1 MFKESISLKYK
12 KQIEEN
18 PVVNIP
24 SSKSI
29 SNRLLVIRDLST
41 DNGDIED
48 ISTSEDTW
56 MLNNFIQTSAN
67 KTNSTFFCKNSGA
80 VVRFLLALLATKEGS
95 WTIDADKRM
104 QNRPLLPLID
114 ILNELG
120 ADIRIRDKE
129 NIFPIRIYGKKLVSK
144 GIITLEN
151 NLTSQIISALLLIS
165 SEITNGLTLRLPPN
179 QVSKPYI
186 DMTIALLNRFGA
198 NIKVI
203 DNLLVCSEGR
213 YKFNNIRVEK
223 DYSCASF
230 FYLYVA
236 VGKLQQLRIKS
247 LQASTLQGDYVCVDL
262 FQRLGVRTIFDSDGT
277 ILYYDKELAKES
289 LKLEFDLQDYPDL
302 FCPLVVGSYLSGKET
317 SIINLSSL
325 KVKESDRLENMIREL
340 NKLGK
345 RCYRQEDNLFI
356 QPISD
361 NSLQPSNIDLSNTQT
376 TNPLFHT
383 YEDHRIAMSLSAI
396 AFVCSGI
403 EIENPTCVGKSFADF
418 WDQTSKFFDL
428 S

>member
-1 MFKESISLKYK
+1 
-12 KQIEEN
+12 
-18 PVVNIP
+18 
-24 SSKSI
+24 
-29 SNRLLVIRDLST
+29 
-41 DNGDIED
+41 
-48 ISTSEDTW
+48 
-56 MLNNFIQTSAN
+56 MLNNFIQDSAN

-80 VVRFLLALLATKEGS
+80 VVRFLLALLSTKEGL

-129 NIFPIRIYGKKLVSK
+129 NIFPITIYGKKLVSK

-165 SEITNGLTLRLPPN
+165 AKITNGLALRIPMN

-198 NIKVI
+198 NIKII

-236 VGKLQQLRIKS
+236 VGKLRKLRIKS
-247 LQASTLQGDYVCVDL
+247 LQASTLQGDCVCVDL

-277 ILYYDKELAKES
+277 ILYYDKELADQN
-289 LKLEFDLQDYPDL
+289 LRLEFDLQHYPDL

-317 SIINLSSL
+317 RINNLSSL

-345 RCYRQEDNLFI
+345 RCYRQGDNLFI
-356 QPISD
+356 HPISD
-361 NSLQPSNIDLSNTQT
+361 NSLQPSNIGKINTQT
-376 TNPLFHT
+376 PNLLFHT

-403 EIENPTCVGKSFADF
+403 EIENPTCVEKSFPEF
-418 WDQTSKFFDL
+418 WDQAREFFDL
-428 S
+428 F